1 MTERAFVVALLG
13 AESTG
18 KTTLAREIGAALAAR
33 GRSVAVVGEALR
45 EFCDVN
51 ARTPRRD

>member
-1 MTERAFVVALLG
+1 MTAFVVALLG

-18 KTTLAREIGAALAAR
+18 KTALSREIGAALAAR
-33 GRSVAVVGEALR
+33 GVAVEVVAEVLR
-45 EFCDVN
+45 EFCDAH